1 MVQAAGKKTDRNV
14 PSPAVHWMDGHG
26 FFSFAAAGPS

>member
-14 PSPAVHWMDGHG
+14 PSPSVCRMDGHG
-26 FFSFAAAGPS
+26 FFSFAAPGPS